1 MHAECCR
8 VSRVSLVKRAQRLP
22 DMQIC
27 SDSDI
32 GDGSGVPI
40 RGWTPPEAVAWHWDW
55 DLCSV
60 WESDQVKLT
69 LRGSRVAGP
78 APRAPS
84 LQVAVGRSAGGLVLQ
99 GTSEAEV
106 RA

>member
-1 MHAECCR
+1 MHAECRR

-22 DMQIC
+22 DRQIC

-40 RGWTPPEAVAWHWDW
+40 RGWTPPEAVAWHSDW

-60 WESDQVKLT
+60 WESDQVKFKGSPG
-69 LRGSRVAGP
+69 LRAGTEGTE
-78 APRAPS
+78 
-84 LQVAVGRSAGGLVLQ
+84 LAGGSGQVGSCFKAQ
-99 GTSEAEV
+99 V
-106 RA
+106 RRR